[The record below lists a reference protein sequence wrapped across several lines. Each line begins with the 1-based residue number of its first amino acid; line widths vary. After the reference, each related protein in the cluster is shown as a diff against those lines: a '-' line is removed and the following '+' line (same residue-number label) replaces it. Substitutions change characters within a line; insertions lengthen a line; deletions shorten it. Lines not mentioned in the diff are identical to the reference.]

1 MNLPLRHITVLEE
14 AHNLLKRTSTVQ
26 SAESSNMAGMAVEKI
41 ANSMAEMRTY
51 GEGFIIADQS
61 PSMLDLAAI
70 RNTNTKIVMALPEKE
85 DREVAGKSL
94 GLDDKHIEE
103 ISRLKI
109 GEAVVYQTGWEEA
122 VKTKV
127 ELFDYKAKSE
137 IWKYTPT
144 TDEYSDEEEALQNVF
159 TLLYET
165 YTQGRD
171 FSRLELFALLK
182 RANISGGR
190 LSKIKEKVNSITT
203 PTAEDIA
210 FIFTTIIGTEIYE
223 SAKAITDIDVFNASI
238 SRYLLNQIGNENKN
252 KMTTFLNMYIRGCSA
267 KSEKPSY
274 EGWLQMSNKKN

>member
-1 MNLPLRHITVLEE
+1 M
-14 AHNLLKRTSTVQ
+14 
-26 SAESSNMAGMAVEKI
+26 
-41 ANSMAEMRTY
+41 
-51 GEGFIIADQS
+51 
-61 PSMLDLAAI
+61 
-70 RNTNTKIVMALPEKE
+70 
-85 DREVAGKSL
+85 
-94 GLDDKHIEE
+94 
-103 ISRLKI
+103 
-109 GEAVVYQTGWEEA
+109 
-122 VKTKV
+122 KTKV
-127 ELFDYKAKSE
+127 EFFDYKAKSE
-137 IWKYTPT
+137 VWKYTPT
-144 TDEYSDEEEALQNVF
+144 TDEYSDEEKALQNVF

-165 YTQGRD
+165 YTQGGD
-171 FSRLELFALLK
+171 FSRLELFALLE
-182 RANISGGR
+182 RANVSGGR

>member
-1 MNLPLRHITVLEE
+1 
-14 AHNLLKRTSTVQ
+14 
-26 SAESSNMAGMAVEKI
+26 
-41 ANSMAEMRTY
+41 MAEMRTF

-103 ISRLKI
+103 ISRLKT

-122 VKTKV
+122 VKAKV
-127 ELFDYKAKSE
+127 EFFDYKENSKVWE
-137 IWKYTPT
+137 YTPT
-144 TDEYSDEEEALQNVF
+144 TDDCSDEEEALQNIL
-159 TLLYET
+159 TLFYET
-165 YTQGRD
+165 YTRGED
-171 FSRLELFALLK
+171 FSRLELFALLE
-182 RANISGGR
+182 RANVSGGK
-190 LSKIKEKVNSITT
+190 LSKIKEKVNSITI

-223 SAKAITDIDVFNASI
+223 SAKAITDIDVFNACI
-238 SRYLLNQIGNENKN
+238 SRCLLNQIGNENKN
-252 KMTTFLNMYIRGCSA
+252 KITTFLNMYIRGCSA

-274 EGWLQMSNKKN
+274 DGWLQMSNKKN